1 LFADNPS
8 TSQLYMA
15 MACNANRTLRQSC
28 IQFAMPSAPLSGS
41 PAFAGMAVQITS
53 GLELNQ

>member
-1 LFADNPS
+1 
-8 TSQLYMA
+8 MA

-28 IQFAMPSAPLSGS
+28 IQFAMSSAPLSGS
-41 PAFAGMAVQITS
+41 PAFAGMAIQITS